1 MSKTLSIKDAQ
12 AANINVIEGH
22 KGDQAVHD
30 LITAYRANR
39 RSGTACTKTRGEV
52 KGSNKKL
59 WKQKGT
65 GRARAGTNKNPIW
78 RGGGIVFG
86 PRPRDYSKTVNKN
99 VRKLALRKVLGD
111 LIAGENVISVDSF
124 SVADGKTK
132 SFVSA
137 IKGYTEARNVLV
149 VAEKFD
155 DKTYL
160 AGRNVSNVLLITAAE
175 MNIEQ
180 LLRAD
185 TIILVEDSYETLARR
200 TAELHSLT
208 SN

>member
-1 MSKTLSIKDAQ
+1 MKTLSIQDAQ
-12 AANINVIEGH
+12 AANIQVIEGH

-86 PRPRDYSKTVNKN
+86 PRPRDYSKTVNKG

-111 LIAGENVISVDSF
+111 LISSERILAVDSF
-124 SVADGKTK
+124 AIEDGKTK
-132 SFVSA
+132 SFVA
-137 IKGYTEARNVLV
+137 AVKGLTDARKVLV
-149 VAEKFD
+149 VAEGFT

-160 AGRNVSNVLLITAAE
+160 AGRNVQSVLLMTASE
-175 MNIEQ
+175 VNIEQ
-180 LLRAD
+180 LLHAN

-200 TAELHSLT
+200 TA
-208 SN
+208 

>member
-1 MSKTLSIKDAQ
+1 MSKTLSIADAQ
-12 AANINVIEGH
+12 AANIQVIEGH

-59 WKQKGT
+59 WRQKGT
-65 GRARAGTNKNPIW
+65 GRARAGTTKNPVW

-86 PRPRDYSKTVNKN
+86 PRPRDYSKTVNKGT
-99 VRKLALRKVLGD
+99 RKLALRKVLGD
-111 LIAGENVISVDSF
+111 LIGAGNVISVPSF
-124 SVADGKTK
+124 EIADGKTK
-132 SFVSA
+132 SFVA
-137 IKGYTEARNVLV
+137 EVKKLTEARNVLV
-149 VAEKFD
+149 VAEKFE

-160 AGRNVSNVLLITAAE
+160 AGRNVQSALLITASE

-180 LLRAD
+180 LLLAD
-185 TIILVEDSYETLARR
+185 TIILVEDAYETLARR
-200 TAELHSLT
+200 TA
-208 SN
+208 

>member
-1 MSKTLSIKDAQ
+1 MSKTLSIQDAQ
-12 AANINVIEGH
+12 AANIQVIEGH

-65 GRARAGTNKNPIW
+65 GRARAGTTKNPVW

-111 LIAGENVISVDSF
+111 LISAGRVVSVPSF
-124 SVADGKTK
+124 DIEDGKTK

-137 IKGYTEARNVLV
+137 IKAITDARKVLV
-149 VAEKFD
+149 VAEKFE

-160 AGRNVSNVLLITAAE
+160 AGRNVQSVQLITASE

-180 LLRAD
+180 LLHAD
-185 TIILVEDSYETLARR
+185 TVILVEDSYETLARR
-200 TAELHSLT
+200 TA
-208 SN
+208 

>member
-12 AANINVIEGH
+12 AANIQVVEGP

-30 LITAYRANR
+30 LVTAYRANR

-65 GRARAGTNKNPIW
+65 GRARAGTNKNPVW
-78 RGGGIVFG
+78 RGVGIVFG
-86 PRPRDYSKTVNKN
+86 PRPRSYAKTVSKGT
-99 VRKLALRKVLGD
+99 RKLALRKVLGD
-111 LIAGENVISVDSF
+111 LISAGRVISVPSF
-124 SVADGKTK
+124 CIEDGKTK
-132 SFVSA
+132 SFSA
-137 IKGYTEARNVLV
+137 AVKGIADVRSMLV

-160 AGRNVSNVLLITAAE
+160 AGRNVKNVLLITAAE

-180 LLRAD
+180 LLLAD
-185 TIILVEDSYETLARR
+185 TVVIVEDAYETLASR
-200 TAELHSLT
+200 TA
-208 SN
+208 

>member
-1 MSKTLSIKDAQ
+1 MSKTLSIQDAV
-12 AANINVIEGH
+12 AANIQVIDGH

-65 GRARAGTNKNPIW
+65 GRARAGTTKNPIW

-86 PRPRDYSKTVNKN
+86 PRPRDYSKTVNKG
-99 VRKLALRKVLGD
+99 VRKLALRKVLGE
-111 LIAGENVISVDSF
+111 LIKSEQIIAVDSF
-124 SVADGKTK
+124 SIADGKTK
-132 SFVSA
+132 SFVST
-137 IKGYTEARNVLV
+137 IKGLTDARKVLV

-155 DKTYL
+155 DSTYL
-160 AGRNVSNVLLITAAE
+160 AARNVQSVLLITAAE

-180 LLRAD
+180 LLHAN

-200 TAELHSLT
+200 TA
-208 SN
+208 

>member
-12 AANINVIEGH
+12 AANITVVEGH

-39 RSGTACTKTRGEV
+39 RSGTASTKTRGEV

-65 GRARAGTNKNPIW
+65 GRARAGTTKNPVW

-86 PRPRDYSKTVNKN
+86 PRPRSYAKTINKGT
-99 VRKLALRKVLGD
+99 RKLALRKVLGD
-111 LIAGENVISVDSF
+111 LIGAECVISVPSF
-124 SVADGKTK
+124 SIEDGKTK
-132 SFVSA
+132 SFVAA
-137 IKGYTEARNVLV
+137 IKKITDARNVLV
-149 VAEKFD
+149 VAESFD
-155 DKTYL
+155 EKTYL
-160 AGRNVSNVLLITAAE
+160 AARNVQDVLLITASE

-180 LLRAD
+180 LLLAD
-185 TIILVEDSYETLARR
+185 TVIIVEDAYETLARR
-200 TAELHSLT
+200 TA
-208 SN
+208 

>member
-1 MSKTLSIKDAQ
+1 MSKTLSIQDAQ
-12 AANINVIEGH
+12 AANIQVIEGH

-39 RSGTACTKTRGEV
+39 RSGTANTKTRGEV

-65 GRARAGTNKNPIW
+65 GRARAGTTKNPVW
-78 RGGGIVFG
+78 RGGGIVHG

-99 VRKLALRKVLGD
+99 VRRLALRKVLGD
-111 LIAGENVISVDSF
+111 LIASERVIATDSF
-124 SVADGKTK
+124 SIEDGKTK
-132 SFVSA
+132 SFVA
-137 IKGYTEARNVLV
+137 AVKGLTDARKVLV

-155 DKTYL
+155 EKTYL
-160 AGRNVSNVLLITAAE
+160 AARNVQSVLLITASE

-180 LLRAD
+180 LLHAD
-185 TIILVEDSYETLARR
+185 TVILVEDSYETLARR
-200 TAELHSLT
+200 TA
-208 SN
+208 

>member
-1 MSKTLSIKDAQ
+1 MSKTLSIADAQ
-12 AANINVIEGH
+12 AANIQVIEGH

-59 WKQKGT
+59 WRQKGT
-65 GRARAGTNKNPIW
+65 GRARAGTTKNPVW

-86 PRPRDYSKTVNKN
+86 PRPRDYSKTVNKGT
-99 VRKLALRKVLGD
+99 RKLALRKVLGD
-111 LIAGENVISVDSF
+111 LIGAGNVVAVPSF
-124 SVADGKTK
+124 EIADGKTK
-132 SFVSA
+132 SFVA
-137 IKGYTEARNVLV
+137 EIKKLTEARNVLV
-149 VAEKFD
+149 VAEKFE

-160 AGRNVSNVLLITAAE
+160 AGRNVPNVLLITASE

-180 LLRAD
+180 LLLAD
-185 TIILVEDSYETLARR
+185 TIIVVEDAYETLARR
-200 TAELHSLT
+200 TA
-208 SN
+208 

>member
-1 MSKTLSIKDAQ
+1 MSKTLSIQDAQ

-65 GRARAGTNKNPIW
+65 GRARAGTNKNPVW

-99 VRKLALRKVLGD
+99 VRRLALRKVLGD
-111 LIAGENVISVDSF
+111 LISAENVISIDSF
-124 SVADGKTK
+124 SIADGKTK
-132 SFVSA
+132 SFVA
-137 IKGYTEARNVLV
+137 AVKGYSEARNTLI

-155 DKTYL
+155 EKTYL
-160 AGRNVSNVLLITAAE
+160 AGRNVPNVLLITASE

-180 LLRAD
+180 LLYAD

-200 TAELHSLT
+200 TA
-208 SN
+208 

>member
-1 MSKTLSIKDAQ
+1 MSKTLSIADAQ
-12 AANINVIEGH
+12 AANIQVIEGH

-65 GRARAGTNKNPIW
+65 GRARAGTTKNPVW

-86 PRPRDYSKTVNKN
+86 PRPRDYSKTVNKGT
-99 VRKLALRKVLGD
+99 RKLALRKVLGD
-111 LIAGENVISVDSF
+111 LIGAGNVISVPSF
-124 SVADGKTK
+124 EVADGKTK
-132 SFVSA
+132 SFVVDV
-137 IKGYTEARNVLV
+137 KKLTEARNTLI
-149 VAEKFD
+149 VAESFT

-160 AGRNVSNVLLITAAE
+160 AGRNVENVLLITASE

-180 LLRAD
+180 LLLAD
-185 TIILVEDSYETLARR
+185 TIILVEDAYETLARR
-200 TAELHSLT
+200 TA
-208 SN
+208 

>member
-65 GRARAGTNKNPIW
+65 GRARAGTTKNPVW

-99 VRKLALRKVLGD
+99 VRRLALRKVLGD
-111 LIAGENVISVDSF
+111 LIAAENVISVDSF
-124 SVADGKTK
+124 SIADGKTK

-137 IKGYTEARNVLV
+137 VKGYTEARNVLV

-160 AGRNVSNVLLITAAE
+160 AGRNVPNVLLITASE

-185 TIILVEDSYETLARR
+185 SIILVEDAYETLARR
-200 TAELHSLT
+200 TA
-208 SN
+208 

>member
-1 MSKTLSIKDAQ
+1 MSKTLSIADAQ
-12 AANINVIEGH
+12 AANIQVIEGH

-65 GRARAGTNKNPIW
+65 GRARAGTTKNPVW

-86 PRPRDYSKTVNKN
+86 PRPRDYSKTVNKGT
-99 VRKLALRKVLGD
+99 RKLALRKVLGD
-111 LIAGENVISVDSF
+111 LIGAGNVISVPSF
-124 SVADGKTK
+124 EVADGKTK
-132 SFVSA
+132 SFVA
-137 IKGYTEARNVLV
+137 DVKKLTEARNTLI
-149 VAEKFD
+149 VAESFT

-160 AGRNVSNVLLITAAE
+160 AGRNVENVLLITASE

-180 LLRAD
+180 LLLAD
-185 TIILVEDSYETLARR
+185 TIILVEDAYETLARR
-200 TAELHSLT
+200 TA
-208 SN
+208 